1 MPALKLDLIGALL
14 LSSVIACSESPDAAA
29 SSGSRGHIVDSV
41 GGTVALGIGRAP
53 SYRPVATTATG
64 AVAGTISLQS
74 GGPDSV
80 VAVGRDAKICG
91 DSAKV
96 RETLSN
102 GSSIANALVWVDG
115 IASGKP
121 LPDLRRETLTIEGCR
136 FEPRVMGVVTKSTIN
151 VFSRDRIAH
160 GPRFYR
166 EGAAE
171 PIEHIQTVDAGQV
184 VPSEK
189 IASAP
194 GIVEVRCSEHPFAR
208 AYIAVFDHPYF
219 AVTDAKGAFK
229 IDSLPPGTYTV
240 KVWHERLAKPV
251 EQRLVV
257 GAGGV
262 GRLDAA
268 LTLH

>member
-1 MPALKLDLIGALL
+1 
-14 LSSVIACSESPDAAA
+14 
-29 SSGSRGHIVDSV
+29 VDSV
-41 GGTVALGIGRAP
+41 GGTVALGIGRARA
-53 SYRPVATTATG
+53 YRPVATGATG

-74 GGPDSV
+74 HGPDSV

-91 DSAKV
+91 DSANV
-96 RETLSN
+96 SETLSN
-102 GSSIANALVWVDG
+102 GSSVANALVWVDG
-115 IASGKP
+115 IAAGKR
-121 LPDLRRETLTIEGCR
+121 LPDVRRQTLTIEGCR
-136 FEPRVMGVVTKSTIN
+136 FEPRVMAVVTKSTIN
-151 VFSRDRIAH
+151 VFSRDRVAH

-171 PIEHIQTVDAGQV
+171 SVEYIQTVDAGQV

-189 IASAP
+189 IASTP

-251 EQRLVV
+251 EQRLVI
-257 GAGGV
+257 GPGGV
-262 GRLDAA
+262 ARLDAA